1 MSLLIIYGQF
11 TAIYVKIK
19 RSLPLPLRR
28 RTRGGLMCIFMV

>member
-19 RSLPLPLRR
+19 RSHASPLEGEIER
-28 RTRGGLMCIFMV
+28 GLMCIFMV